1 MPTRRATK
9 PADLPTQATY
19 ALVALDS
26 VQPYPGNAWVG
37 NVAAIAKSLQEHQQY
52 KPIVVQKRTRFVLAG
67 NHTREAA
74 LSIGWT
80 HLEAT
85 ILDCG
90 DEEAHRI
97 NLIDNRSQQL
107 GGYDD
112 AALLAQLQ
120 AYPSLDGTGFESS
133 DLADLLEKIN
143 PDNQGAGGRT
153 DPDDVPDRPTVAISA
168 PGDIWLLGRHRLV
181 VGDATSPGAWQLL
194 MGDDQADLIW
204 TDPPYGVA
212 YVGKTKDKLTIDND
226 TLEGAA
232 LQAFLGAAFDN
243 AVRHLNAG
251 AGVFVAAPA
260 GPLFADF
267 AAVLGARDLWRQTL
281 VWLKDQFVMGR
292 SDYHYRHEAIFY
304 GWKPGASHHPPPDRT
319 QDTIWEVPRPRR
331 STEHPTMKPVALIT
345 RAIENA
351 TDPGQLVADPFA
363 GSGSTLLACHGTGR
377 RAALLELDPIY
388 ADVILRRWFEHTGIA
403 PKHAVTG
410 VEFPSVE
417 RPAA

>member
-1 MPTRRATK
+1 MPPRPAPK
-9 PADLPTQATY
+9 PADLPAGGEYVQ
-19 ALVALDS
+19 VALES
-26 VQPYPGNAWVG
+26 VTPYPGNAWIG
-37 NVAAIAKSLQEHQQY
+37 NIAAIARSLQEHQQY
-52 KPIVVQKRTRFVLAG
+52 KPIVVQKSTRHVLAG

-80 HLEAT
+80 HLDARLVECDDA
-85 ILDCG
+85 
-90 DEEAHRI
+90 EAHQI

-120 AYPSLDGTGFESS
+120 AYPTLTGTGFEPD
-133 DLADLLEKIN
+133 DLAALLAKLD
-143 PDNQGAGGRT
+143 PDNSAAGGKT
-153 DPDDVPDRPTVAISA
+153 EPDDVPDRPTTAISQL
-168 PGDIWLLGRHRLV
+168 GDTWLLGRHRLH
-181 VGDATSPGAWQLL
+181 VGDATSDDAWTRLL
-194 MGDDQADLIW
+194 AGDQADLIW
-204 TDPPYGVA
+204 TDPPYGVS

-226 TLEGAA
+226 ALEGPA

-251 AGVFVAAPA
+251 AGLFVAAPA

-345 RAIENA
+345 RAIENS